1 MGRIGA
7 ASSFALAV
15 SFALVSVA
23 AGRASEEKPKKP
35 HLELK
40 ASPRFAFS
48 PVNVSLTAELVGGA
62 DVEEYHCP
70 ELEWDWDDGG
80 KSMHEA
86 DCAPFEAG
94 KTTIQRRFTVDH
106 EYRKAG
112 VYQIKA
118 TMRRAN
124 RTLASATV
132 RVTVRPGVNDPT
144 IERFSS
150 NASDP
155 RPTTYYDSAPALR
168 SAARATRVR

>member
-1 MGRIGA
+1 MGRSG
-7 ASSFALAV
+7 ALAAA
-15 SFALVSVA
+15 FAVVFVGAS
-23 AGRASEEKPKKP
+23 GASEEKPKKP

-40 ASPRFAFS
+40 ASPRIAFS
-48 PVNVSLTAELVGGA
+48 PVNVFLTAELVGGA

-80 KSMHEA
+80 KSTHES

-112 VYQIKA
+112 VYSIKA

-132 RVTVRPGVNDPT
+132 KVTVRPGADDPT
-144 IERFSS
+144 IERF
-150 NASDP
+150 
-155 RPTTYYDSAPALR
+155 
-168 SAARATRVR
+168 

>member
-1 MGRIGA
+1 MGRTGA
-7 ASSFALAV
+7 LALSFALMA
-15 SFALVSVA
+15 VA
-23 AGRASEEKPKKP
+23 AGTAGDEKPKKP

-48 PVNVSLTAELVGGA
+48 PVNVTLTAELVGGA

-94 KTTIQRRFTVDH
+94 KTTLQRRFTVDH

-112 VYQIKA
+112 VYQVKA

-124 RTLASATV
+124 RTLASASV

-144 IERFSS
+144 IDRSS
-150 NASDP
+150 DSGSDH
-155 RPTTYYDSAPALR
+155 RPTRYFEPAPALR
-168 SAARATRVR
+168 SAPRATRVR